1 MPSVPTVSKFVARY
15 AILWSACCVF
25 IGRDVKYMATFEE
38 RLQAVEQDHAEIK
51 QDNARLKQDN
61 AELRQ
66 KIELQTIAI
75 GGLVNK
81 TVLDQVNNKNDKIFQ
96 TLMRHDEFTNHELAE
111 IRMDISSLD
120 GKTVG
125 LQTEM
130 RTSISR
136 LDGKVVGLQTEMRQ
150 NFAAVNARFETVDTN
165 IANIAQTLTEMH
177 QGFAAVNA
185 RFEAVDTS
193 LAQILQ
199 ILSVLTQK
207 PDQEK

>member
-1 MPSVPTVSKFVARY
+1 MLYSGQRV
-15 AILWSACCVF
+15 VF
-25 IGRDVKYMATFEE
+25 LVEREVKHMATFEE
-38 RLQAVEQDHAEIK
+38 RLQAVERDHARLEQDHAEIK

-61 AELRQ
+61 AELKQ

-75 GGLVNK
+75 SGLVNK
-81 TVLDQVNNKNDKIFQ
+81 TVLEQVNNKNDKIFQ

-130 RTSISR
+130 RTSISN

-150 NFAAVNARFETVDTN
+150 SFAEMNARFETMATKDELNAVKSDVGVLKSDVGEIKVRLETVDTN
-165 IANIAQTLTEMH
+165 IA
-177 QGFAAVNA
+177 
-185 RFEAVDTS
+185 
-193 LAQILQ
+193 QILQ
-199 ILSVLTQK
+199 ILATLTQN
-207 PDQEK
+207 PGQEK